1 MYKVLK
7 NDKEYKYHK
16 NFSKIKC
23 SIFHLENIDAIIWLS
38 TKHNDANLNKGM
50 NFADRMQT
58 LRNSFNI
65 FKKSFKVSDTVHYF
79 QWKFNNLHIVYP
91 KLSTTID
98 YSILTSDQIKII
110 KNNKLKISATSEIKM
125 FQTAYTS
132 ADICFQVVRYEPSLW
147 NKLKSLM
154 MTTSKENLN
163 KSSQMSDFL
172 ANGEVVLEET
182 IDDYLSKTNLKKY
195 SQFLHLLKDRKQS
208 LNFKDFII
216 ENIETYKKLFEEK
229 EFKMLFEYD
238 KNDKSARNNAFNNE
252 LFQKCFQLYSQNKK
266 DLKNFDEILEKILP
280 KKEIVLSTQEVFDST
295 KSFKVEN
302 VFSIFVKCDLIDLA
316 QYFFKLNIKLNPK
329 LIVWDTPYN
338 IFKEEQYDPRISEE
352 DYLTIFK
359 QIASILKLK
368 ESFIWLV
375 LFFHL
380 KDYDRISKGL
390 IKSELIKDIN
400 EIKNRV
406 FVYSNKKPKK
416 TSGGLA
422 SLYKNHE
429 DFLVIGLGNQKII
442 PKKDS
447 NIEQS
452 SVVFV
457 KTCNHK
463 SKSENNEIINK
474 GEKGAYIGGAYESLI
489 KQFTSEGDLILDLGC
504 GPGSGSVMAASL
516 GRNCISFE
524 RNEKQYSFATK
535 NFEERVSKLKQN
547 FIEFNKKK
555 IKEELNSDLD
565 DDLSEDKS
573 NKSENSDGERNEE
586 IIDNLPLTP
595 IKAKTTTSSENSLQ
609 EIESKCY
616 ICNSNQK
623 IFVCPI
629 CKSKVCSNT
638 KASKGKK
645 NVVYTCCWKEKKKD
659 RLICDNCGECSFEK
673 CTSYFTR
680 FEFYTCDGEM
690 DKSICEEK
698 SCKAHN
704 TNKVGDK
711 FFCENC
717 MPSN

>member
-1 MYKVLK
+1 VYKVLK

-375 LFFHL
+375 LTI
-380 KDYDRISKGL
+380 ISQKVKIMKLL
-390 IKSELIKDIN
+390 I
-400 EIKNRV
+400 
-406 FVYSNKKPKK
+406 
-416 TSGGLA
+416 
-422 SLYKNHE
+422 
-429 DFLVIGLGNQKII
+429 
-442 PKKDS
+442 
-447 NIEQS
+447 
-452 SVVFV
+452 
-457 KTCNHK
+457 
-463 SKSENNEIINK
+463 
-474 GEKGAYIGGAYESLI
+474 
-489 KQFTSEGDLILDLGC
+489 
-504 GPGSGSVMAASL
+504 
-516 GRNCISFE
+516 
-524 RNEKQYSFATK
+524 
-535 NFEERVSKLKQN
+535 
-547 FIEFNKKK
+547 
-555 IKEELNSDLD
+555 
-565 DDLSEDKS
+565 
-573 NKSENSDGERNEE
+573 
-586 IIDNLPLTP
+586 
-595 IKAKTTTSSENSLQ
+595 
-609 EIESKCY
+609 
-616 ICNSNQK
+616 
-623 IFVCPI
+623 
-629 CKSKVCSNT
+629 
-638 KASKGKK
+638 
-645 NVVYTCCWKEKKKD
+645 KEKKVPI
-659 RLICDNCGECSFEK
+659 LAAPMNL
-673 CTSYFTR
+673 
-680 FEFYTCDGEM
+680 
-690 DKSICEEK
+690 
-698 SCKAHN
+698 
-704 TNKVGDK
+704 
-711 FFCENC
+711 
-717 MPSN
+717 